1 MLTAQLLAARIRAVN
16 FSDRPPPRTM
26 GIWDAR
32 AGIQDIRP
40 SEFDVGDEVIARAV
54 A

>member
-1 MLTAQLLAARIRAVN
+1 
-16 FSDRPPPRTM
+16 M

-32 AGIQDIRP
+32 GGFQEIRP

-54 A
+54 AAEQSSPAPVA

>member
-1 MLTAQLLAARIRAVN
+1 
-16 FSDRPPPRTM
+16 M

-32 AGIQDIRP
+32 GGFQELRP

-54 A
+54 AAERSSPAPVV